1 MQHVGGFWNGGLMTT
16 AGNLVFEGMGDGKF
30 NAYDARNGKQLWSF
44 DAHFGITGAPITY
57 EVDGKQYVSVVA
69 GWAVPAPLSR
79 DT

>member
-16 AGNLVFEGMGDGKF
+16 AGNLVFEGMGDGRF

-44 DAHFGITGAPITY
+44 DAHFGTTGAPITY